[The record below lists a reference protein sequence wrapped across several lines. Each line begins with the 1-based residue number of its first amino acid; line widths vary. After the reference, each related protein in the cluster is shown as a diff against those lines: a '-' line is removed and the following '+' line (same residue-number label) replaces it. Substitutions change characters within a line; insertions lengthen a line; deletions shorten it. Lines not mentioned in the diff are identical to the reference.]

1 VRGTGPPPE
10 ASSKDFEGS
19 SEVLKSRLEKNR
31 LTPKSSGRDGREG
44 RLGPKR
50 LDSHLEK
57 REDYDPMSVLRF
69 LIKLHLLGA
78 VSCTCLGVTSAQD
91 QKRNIPPNQS
101 TPEPEEEIIRSS
113 TNLIQTGV
121 AVFDKKGQFVIN
133 LKREDFE
140 LSVDGKPVSISF
152 FEQNTF
158 RQAADDESKTAWDSL
173 GSGTSNNAPAKPA
186 GRGRNIIFV
195 VDDLHLSFDSHYR
208 IRKLILKFI
217 DQEMMPED
225 TIAIVSSTG
234 KIGFLQ
240 QFSSDKTVLRAAV
253 ERLIFSRDRS
263 ANDRA
268 IPPMTE
274 YEALLVSQWDRDV
287 TDIFAAQ
294 ELGADLESRRETV
307 RSRARTIL
315 TRAAVINRGTYST
328 LEQTIRNSAQ
338 LPGRKVVFL
347 ISDGFLLDPANTD
360 SSYLMRRITDAAA
373 RTNAVIYSFDAK
385 GLEAGFPEGTTGATA
400 VAFRVQAGGRFEA
413 QDGLALLADETGG
426 RFIHNTNDLQRGLT
440 KSIDEASQYYLLA
453 WQPVSANGKSEQLRK
468 ITVSVRNHPEL
479 KVRVHGGYLD
489 KKLRA
494 ESDEKSKAKN
504 RKGKATLSIPVE
516 ELNAAARAPVPL
528 RMLPTSLTVNYAE
541 IPNEGFLVAVAS
553 QIESDAIEFIQ
564 EGDKAK
570 ANIDLL
576 GIVYDSSGKR
586 EGFFRERLT
595 VDASVSALSKPQ
607 RQDIFHNYQT
617 KLKPGLYQVRVA
629 ARDVK
634 SGRVGSAVQWIEI
647 PDLSKRRLALSSL
660 ILSERANDGKT
671 TPAHDVT
678 NIGAASL
685 PAPVDR
691 RFART
696 SELRYIVFIYNALPG
711 KTGTARPDVTLQ
723 TQILRGNDVVVTS
736 PLSPISIEGQDP
748 TRLSYA
754 ADIPLNTLPAGRYEL
769 LVLVND
775 RIAKSSS
782 AQRVSFEVK

>member
-1 VRGTGPPPE
+1 
-10 ASSKDFEGS
+10 
-19 SEVLKSRLEKNR
+19 
-31 LTPKSSGRDGREG
+31 
-44 RLGPKR
+44 
-50 LDSHLEK
+50 
-57 REDYDPMSVLRF
+57 MSVLRF
-69 LIKLHLLGA
+69 LIKLHMLAALFC
-78 VSCTCLGVTSAQD
+78 SCLGVTPAQD
-91 QKRNIPPNQS
+91 HKRNIPPKQS
-101 TPEPEEEIIRSS
+101 MQEPEEEIIRSS
-113 TNLIQTGV
+113 TDLIQTGV
-121 AVFDKKGQFVIN
+121 AVFDKKGQFVNN
-133 LKREDFE
+133 LRREDFE

-152 FEQNTF
+152 FEQNT
-158 RQAADDESKTAWDSL
+158 RRAGSDEAKTSFDSL
-173 GSGTSNNAPAKPA
+173 SWGTANNAPAKFA

-195 VDDLHLSFDSHYR
+195 VDDLHLSPDSHYR
-208 IRKLILKFI
+208 VRKLILKFI
-217 DQEMMPED
+217 QQEMMPED
-225 TIAIVSSTG
+225 TIAVVSSTG

-253 ERLIFSRDRS
+253 ERLRFSRDR
-263 ANDRA
+263 AADDHA
-268 IPPMTE
+268 PPPMTE
-274 YEALLVSQWDRDV
+274 YEALLISQFDREV

-294 ELGADLESRRETV
+294 EMGADIESKREIV

-315 TRAAVINRGTYST
+315 KRAAIVNRGTYST
-328 LEQTIRNSAQ
+328 LEQVIRNSAP
-338 LPGRKVVFL
+338 LPGRKVVFFV
-347 ISDGFLLDPANTD
+347 SDGFLLDPTNTD

-400 VAFRVQAGGRFEA
+400 VAFRVQAGGRFEKL
-413 QDGLALLADETGG
+413 DGLALLADETGG
-426 RFIHNTNDLQRGLT
+426 RFIHNTNDLQSGLT
-440 KSIDEASQYYLLA
+440 KSIAEASQYYLLA
-453 WQPVSANGKSEQLRK
+453 WQPVSENGKAEQLRK
-468 ITVSVRNHPEL
+468 IEVSVRHHPEL

-494 ESDEKSKAKN
+494 EADEKTASKN
-504 RKGKATLSIPVE
+504 TKGKKAQATVSIPE
-516 ELNAAARAPVPL
+516 QELNAAARAPVPL
-528 RMLPTSLTVNYAE
+528 RMLPTSLTVNYAD
-541 IPNEGFLVAVAS
+541 IPNEGFLVAIAS
-553 QIESDAIEFIQ
+553 QIESDAIDFTQ

-576 GIVYDSSGKR
+576 GLVYDSNGKR

-634 SGRVGSAVQWIEI
+634 SGRVGSAIQWIEI

-660 ILSERANDGKT
+660 ILSERANDAKT
-671 TPAHDVT
+671 TQDHDVT

-685 PAPVDR
+685 PVLVDR

-696 SELRYIVFIYNALPG
+696 SELRYIMFIYNALQG
-711 KTGTARPDVTLQ
+711 KTGTAGPDLTLQ
-723 TQILRGNDVVVTS
+723 TQILRGNDVVVKS
-736 PLSPISIEGQDP
+736 PVSAISTEGQDP

-754 ADIPLNTLPAGRYEL
+754 ADIPLHTLPAGRYEL